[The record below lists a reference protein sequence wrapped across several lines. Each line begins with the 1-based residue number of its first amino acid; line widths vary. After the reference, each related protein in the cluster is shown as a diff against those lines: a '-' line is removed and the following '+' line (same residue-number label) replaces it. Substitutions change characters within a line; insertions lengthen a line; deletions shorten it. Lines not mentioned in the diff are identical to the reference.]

1 MFSGK
6 TVPTQSPRSVEVVLG
21 VIGSDNVTINMVD
34 EDGILWG
41 EMMSPTKMELFYQE
55 VDHEG
60 MAISVGIF
68 EKM

>member
-1 MFSGK
+1 
-6 TVPTQSPRSVEVVLG
+6 
-21 VIGSDNVTINMVD
+21 
-34 EDGILWG
+34 
-41 EMMSPTKMELFYQE
+41 MMSPTKMELFYQE